1 LIIFEYEND
10 RRTKDNKNSL
20 DAVLYIGR
28 SSRGMEGQLVKWTIK
43 GGVRGKDNGEVIHK
57 NEK

>member
-28 SSRGMEGQLVKWTIK
+28 SSRGMEEQLVKWTIK